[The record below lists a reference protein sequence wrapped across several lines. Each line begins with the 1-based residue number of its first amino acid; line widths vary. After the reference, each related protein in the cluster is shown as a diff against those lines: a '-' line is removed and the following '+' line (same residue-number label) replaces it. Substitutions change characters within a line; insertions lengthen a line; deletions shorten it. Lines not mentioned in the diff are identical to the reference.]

1 MKKISAI
8 ILCICLLTSSMV
20 AAVFA
25 QDENI
30 PNGAYLL
37 QYLKIMNFADTQ
49 NYWLENITRAEFSQA
64 VYNIVKSADKARS
77 GNAYYTDIKGNEPLF
92 EAVGFLAETGILT
105 VSDDRKFNPDSPVT
119 YDEAVKMLVT
129 LAGYAPYAMSKG
141 AYPTG
146 YIMTAQN
153 LKITNGL
160 TLGGNLDRAAAAT
173 LIYNTLSVKMYDVD
187 FIKNGAVNYTFSDTE
202 TVLERYFDIY
212 AVEGVVT
219 KQNMTDISSENGD
232 VPGVIAIDGYEYTD
246 KTENQNLLGYEVKA
260 YIQKNVTGRESVVF
274 AEVSEQCRTLEIDA
288 DDLVDVSINKITYT
302 DKNGNEKTA
311 KLKNAAFVK
320 NGTLLSSNISQ
331 KAFIEKGNLRLV
343 STDGSTYTTVI
354 ITEYTVI
361 CAGLID
367 AGAKRVYDKYDPS
380 QYVELDR
387 EKYDKV
393 SIILNGTEANFSSI
407 CEGDVLTVVCSEDKN
422 NVACYISADKITG
435 TLEAVSG
442 DDTVYIDGTEYT
454 LDKKLAKRFNL
465 NLLDTAEFV
474 FDKTGEIA
482 EVKNA
487 KNGKYKTGYVYEF
500 NIDENKRKSPVLSI
514 FTIDGKY
521 EKLRCADKFSVNNG
535 KKTNSSDD
543 LLSVLCKAD
552 DKTVLKPQLIR
563 YSVNKDGEITA
574 VNTADF
580 ASSMSESQYI
590 GKILDEGKYNF
601 FSTLVYPKTPISTQT
616 VYMKVPSDTLIE
628 QGVTDSRYFQIIE
641 KKTIKT
647 ARAYVFEAYKL
658 NNGSPY
664 ADVLIYKSG
673 VGTELNSYDPYAM
686 VRRVYKSVDGYGNE
700 TNVLEVF
707 EKGKAVKY
715 YTGDMCEWPAE
726 DVLEGDVIR
735 FAIDTDG
742 SVNTIKVI
750 CRPSDKD
757 YPLPPA
763 MNTTAYA
770 AAGRLT
776 CHYAYDKWEGNEM
789 DAGGLLSVMMLS
801 DTFGGDTSF
810 ALAYSRLKNMMI
822 YDSTQPKGKRVYL
835 GSIDNVV
842 TYKGSG
848 GTGASYVI
856 AHANVGSVENVF
868 VINN

>member
-37 QYLKIMNFADTQ
+37 QYLKIMNFADTE
-49 NYWLENITRAEFSQA
+49 NYWSENITRAEFSQA
-64 VYNIVKSADKARS
+64 VYNIVKSADKAKS
-77 GNAYYTDIKGNEPLF
+77 GNAYYTDIKENEPLF

-105 VSDDRKFNPDSPVT
+105 VSDDRKFNPDSSVT

-173 LIYNTLSVKMYDVD
+173 LIYNMLSVKMYDVD
-187 FIKNGAVNYTFSDTE
+187 FIKNGAVYYTFSDTE

-422 NVACYISADKITG
+422 NVACYISADKI
-435 TLEAVSG
+435 
-442 DDTVYIDGTEYT
+442 
-454 LDKKLAKRFNL
+454 
-465 NLLDTAEFV
+465 
-474 FDKTGEIA
+474 A

-658 NNGSPY
+658 NNDSPY